1 MQPLSLFITKNPSL
15 VSIFNIKNLLRKIY
29 YHLIIFVLKLKI
41 KKLKNNS
48 LILKEFLD
56 NAFNLKSHLIEFF
69 LMKESDLD
77 EFLANAKMNLAN
89 SHPGESLND
98 VKDFYSEI
106 VGDLHVADLAA
117 WHITSKDY
125 IANTLRLQQS
135 FSRDLVL
142 DFGGGI
148 GTHALANAM
157 SSKVEHVFF
166 VDINETNRNFVKF
179 RAKELGVE
187 KKLTFCKTIKDAKTS
202 KFDTIVCLDVL
213 EHLADPGSQ
222 IEIFR
227 EIMDSNSIALFN
239 WYFYKGDKNE
249 YPFHIDDMK
258 IVEKFFK
265 ILQSNF
271 LEVFHPIL
279 ITARSYKKIK

>member
-1 MQPLSLFITKNPSL
+1 
-15 VSIFNIKNLLRKIY
+15 
-29 YHLIIFVLKLKI
+29 
-41 KKLKNNS
+41 
-48 LILKEFLD
+48 
-56 NAFNLKSHLIEFF
+56 
-69 LMKESDLD
+69 MKESDLD

-89 SHPGESLND
+89 SHPGESLSD

-125 IANTLRLQQS
+125 IFDTLKLQQS
-135 FSRDLVL
+135 FSKDLVL

-157 SSKVEHVFF
+157 SSKVKQVYF
-166 VDINETNRNFVKF
+166 VDINETNRNFVEY
-179 RAKELGVE
+179 RARKLGVE
-187 KKLTFCKTIKDAKTS
+187 KKLTFCKTIKDTQIL

-213 EHLADPGSQ
+213 EHLADPASQ
-222 IEIFR
+222 INNFS
-227 EIMDSNSIALFN
+227 EIMHSDSIALFN

-249 YPFHIDDMK
+249 FPFHIEDRQ
-258 IVEKFFK
+258 IVEKFFET
-265 ILQSNF
+265 LQSNF

-279 ITARSYKKIK
+279 ITTRAYKKIR